1 MTSKDYYFDSYSH
14 FGIHE
19 EMLKDRVRTEA
30 YMNAIYDNKHLFRNK
45 VVLDVGCGTGILSMF
60 AAKAGARRVIGI
72 DCAAIIHQAREI
84 VEANGLSDVVTL
96 VQGRVEDVVLPDG
109 IKQVDIIISEWM
121 GYFLLYE
128 SMLDTVLVARDKW
141 LTPGGLLFPDKAS
154 LFLVAIEDADYKR
167 EKMDFWDNV
176 YGFDMSCVKRLAM
189 QEPVVDV
196 CDAEQICTSA
206 SCVLSIDL
214 ATVTLEDLAFSAKFS
229 LSAAR
234 NDYVHALVAY
244 FDCTFSACHKPVMLS
259 TSPRAPY
266 THWKQTVLYL
276 DEVLVVNAGESLEGE
291 IRVRRN
297 EKNPRDVD
305 IHLQLALDGEHGS
318 YEVAQDYR
326 LR

>member
-1 MTSKDYYFDSYSH
+1 
-14 FGIHE
+14 
-19 EMLKDRVRTEA
+19 
-30 YMNAIYDNKHLFRNK
+30 
-45 VVLDVGCGTGILSMF
+45 
-60 AAKAGARRVIGI
+60 
-72 DCAAIIHQAREI
+72 
-84 VEANGLSDVVTL
+84 
-96 VQGRVEDVVLPDG
+96 
-109 IKQVDIIISEWM
+109 
-121 GYFLLYE
+121 
-128 SMLDTVLVARDKW
+128 
-141 LTPGGLLFPDKAS
+141 
-154 LFLVAIEDADYKR
+154 
-167 EKMDFWDNV
+167 
-176 YGFDMSCVKRLAM
+176 M

-318 YEVAQDYR
+318 YEVTQEYR

>member
-1 MTSKDYYFDSYSH
+1 MRKKHACLADELASGCSPP
-14 FGIHE
+14 
-19 EMLKDRVRTEA
+19 VRPP
-30 YMNAIYDNKHLFRNK
+30 R
-45 VVLDVGCGTGILSMF
+45 
-60 AAKAGARRVIGI
+60 
-72 DCAAIIHQAREI
+72 
-84 VEANGLSDVVTL
+84 
-96 VQGRVEDVVLPDG
+96 P
-109 IKQVDIIISEWM
+109 QVDIIISEWM

-141 LTPGGLLFPDKAS
+141 LTRGGLLFPDKAS

-176 YGFDMSCVKRLAM
+176 CEFSGRTPRTRKPIPRPAPHLSAWSHLAALLAPDGFDMSCVKRLAM

-214 ATVTLEDLAFSAKFS
+214 ATVTLEDLAFSARFS

-276 DEVLVVNAGESLEGE
+276 DEVLVVNAAESLEGE

-318 YEVAQDYR
+318 YEVTQDYR

>member
-1 MTSKDYYFDSYSH
+1 
-14 FGIHE
+14 
-19 EMLKDRVRTEA
+19 
-30 YMNAIYDNKHLFRNK
+30 
-45 VVLDVGCGTGILSMF
+45 
-60 AAKAGARRVIGI
+60 
-72 DCAAIIHQAREI
+72 
-84 VEANGLSDVVTL
+84 
-96 VQGRVEDVVLPDG
+96 
-109 IKQVDIIISEWM
+109 M

-176 YGFDMSCVKRLAM
+176 CELSGRTTLTRTRTRTRARTRRLSDRLVLSSPDGFDMSCVKRLAM